1 MNRLL
6 PRAILALL
14 LALPAILGAA
24 ADVEVPEQSGYV
36 SDYAEVVDAKTE
48 TALALI
54 LKTMEERYGNK
65 LAILTVEGTAP
76 LDIGDFS
83 AEVFRQW
90 GLGQDDLLL
99 LIALRDGRV
108 RLDAGRRLNRALT
121 DERLKEIMDREI
133 MPSFQQGNFSQ
144 GILRGTVALTS
155 AIKEIRQRQARESS
169 LVTWTIV
176 GLVALAAAALVV
188 ILVTG

>member
-188 ILVTG
+188 ILVKG